1 MSITVI
7 LLLLAGL
14 VLLVVGAELLVRGA
28 SDVATRFG
36 ISPLIVGLTIVAY
49 GTSSPEM
56 AVSIQSGLAGNADIA
71 LGNVIGSNIFNVLM
85 ILGIAALIA
94 PMMVANQL
102 IRIDVPIMIGVSVL
116 ALVFGAD
123 GKISRVDGIIL
134 FILAILYTAFQIYEG
149 RKQSKAS
156 ALENSENG
164 IFKQRITPQRLMIN
178 VGLILAGLV
187 LLVLG
192 SQFLIDSSITIAKVL
207 GVSDLVIGLTIVA
220 AGTSLPELASSVVAS
235 IKGEQDIA
243 VGNVV
248 GSNIFNILAVLGLS
262 AVVSANGINVSQAA
276 LRFDVPVMIAVAIAC
291 LPIFSSGQSI
301 SRWEGILFLFYYIAY
316 TAYLIL
322 QSTNHNQ
329 LELFSDVMSFFVIP
343 ITLVTIAVSYFRN
356 QKRKRI

>member
-7 LLLLAGL
+7 LVLLAGL

-71 LGNVIGSNIFNVLM
+71 LGNVVGSNIFNVLM

-149 RKQSKAS
+149 RKQSRAN
-156 ALENSENG
+156 ALQNSENG
-164 IFKQRITPQRLMIN
+164 NFEPRITPQRLLIN
-178 VGLILAGLV
+178 AGLILAGLV

-192 SQFLIDSSITIAKVL
+192 SQFLIDSSISIAKVL

-220 AGTSLPELASSVVAS
+220 AGTSLPELASSVIAS

-262 AVVSANGINVSQAA
+262 AAVSANGINVSNAA
-276 LRFDVPVMIAVAIAC
+276 LRFDFPVMIVVAIAC
-291 LPIFSSGQSI
+291 LPIFSSGKSI
-301 SRWEGILFLFYYIAY
+301 SRWEGILFLFYYVVY

-322 QSTNHNQ
+322 QSTNHDQ
-329 LELFSDVMSFFVIP
+329 LDLFSDVMTFFVIP
-343 ITLVTIAVSYFRN
+343 ITFVTIAVSYFRSR
-356 QKRKRI
+356 KRK

>member
-1 MSITVI
+1 MSITVL

-28 SDVATRFG
+28 SDVATRMG
-36 ISPLIVGLTIVAY
+36 IAPLIVGLTIVAY

-56 AVSIQSGLAGNADIA
+56 AVSIQSGLEGNADIA
-71 LGNVIGSNIFNVLM
+71 LGNVVGSNIFNVLA
-85 ILGIAALIA
+85 ILGITALIA

-102 IRIDVPIMIGVSVL
+102 IRLDVPIMVGVSVL

-134 FILAILYTAFQIYEG
+134 FILAVLYTAFQIYEG
-149 RKQSKAS
+149 RRQAVAS
-156 ALENSENG
+156 ALRDVENG
-164 IFKQRITPQRLMIN
+164 NARQRLTPKQLMIN
-178 VGLILAGLV
+178 VGLILVGLV

-192 SQFLIDSSITIAKVL
+192 SDFLIDSSIQIAQVL

-235 IKGEQDIA
+235 RKGEQDIA

-262 AVVSANGINVSQAA
+262 AAVSANGVNVSEAA
-276 LRFDVPVMIAVAIAC
+276 LRFDIPVMIAVAIAC

-301 SRWEGILFLFYYIAY
+301 SRWEGILFLFYYCVY

-322 QSTNHNQ
+322 QSTNHEQ
-329 LELFSDVMSFFVIP
+329 LPMFSQVMTFFVIP
-343 ITLVTIAVSYFRN
+343 ITVVTIAVSYYRSH
-356 QKRKRI
+356 KRSRI

>member
-1 MSITVI
+1 MNITVI

-28 SDVATRFG
+28 SDVATRMG

-71 LGNVIGSNIFNVLM
+71 LGNVVGSNIFNVLA
-85 ILGIAALIA
+85 ILGIAAIIA

-116 ALVFGAD
+116 ALMFGAD

-134 FILAILYTAFQIYEG
+134 FILGVLYTAFQIYEG
-149 RKQSKAS
+149 RRQAIAS
-156 ALENSENG
+156 ALEDSENG
-164 IFKQRITPQRLMIN
+164 NQRQRLTPQQIIIN
-178 VGLILAGLV
+178 IALILAGLV

-192 SQFLIDSSITIAKVL
+192 SQFLIDSSISIAKAI

-220 AGTSLPELASSVVAS
+220 AGTSLPELASSVIAS
-235 IKGEQDIA
+235 FKGEQDIA

-262 AVVSANGINVSQAA
+262 AVVSANGINVSDAA

-291 LPIFSSGQSI
+291 LPIFSSGRSI
-301 SRWEGILFLFYYIAY
+301 SRWEGILFLFYYVVY

-322 QSTNHNQ
+322 QSTNHSQ
-329 LELFSDVMSFFVIP
+329 LPMFSQVMTFFVIP
-343 ITLVTIAVSYFRN
+343 ITVVTIAVSYFRSH
-356 QKRKRI
+356 KRSRI